1 MPLNMQYGQFGAPQ
15 IDPRQFGGGA
25 MSGIAG
31 MRGLGQ
37 QKQNQ
42 DLQTLFNQLMIQANQ
57 QKMQEYG
64 LNAPVREQERQAAIE
79 TTLPKART
87 EQGTRAEALEQQ
99 RIETPVKRAQAGGK
113 IDKEKLDQLERD
125 VEKFSMALPTFQGP
139 TAVSD
144 FDKWAEDNDLPKT
157 HPYRRHLSGSTSP
170 EDMQK
175 RSMEVLNHAT
185 MNIAQ
190 RRAQQQ
196 TMMTTGSQ
204 ERQADIAGQYSLE
217 RQRLANEASE
227 RAAQIKSD
235 KEKRVDKLEGDMIRT
250 MEEMD
255 KVPEGSPAYKKLET
269 KLNRL
274 FQMSQAIR
282 AAGAPYIPNV
292 NIGGQPLM
300 QQRQPQPLP
309 GQQAAPIQWERGP
322 DGKPRPIQR

>member
-125 VEKFSMALPTFQGP
+125 V
-139 TAVSD
+139 
-144 FDKWAEDNDLPKT
+144 
-157 HPYRRHLSGSTSP
+157 
-170 EDMQK
+170 
-175 RSMEVLNHAT
+175 
-185 MNIAQ
+185 
-190 RRAQQQ
+190 
-196 TMMTTGSQ
+196 
-204 ERQADIAGQYSLE
+204 
-217 RQRLANEASE
+217 
-227 RAAQIKSD
+227 
-235 KEKRVDKLEGDMIRT
+235 
-250 MEEMD
+250 
-255 KVPEGSPAYKKLET
+255 
-269 KLNRL
+269 
-274 FQMSQAIR
+274 
-282 AAGAPYIPNV
+282 
-292 NIGGQPLM
+292 
-300 QQRQPQPLP
+300 
-309 GQQAAPIQWERGP
+309 
-322 DGKPRPIQR
+322 